1 MLEKLDFP
9 TIKWYSLQLFEKADT
24 LNDPPGASRSN
35 TPASFVSGFTLS
47 VVLPQQ
53 TGVFGFC
60 GSMGGLCSSLDTT
73 NLVSLSPLIYLKHAN
88 YIIDLL
94 W

>member
-1 MLEKLDFP
+1 MQE
-9 TIKWYSLQLFEKADT
+9 IIWYSLLLFENSYT

-53 TGVFGFC
+53 TGVLGFC
-60 GSMGGLCSSLDTT
+60 GSMGGLCTSLDTT
-73 NLVSLSPLIYLKHAN
+73 NLVSLSPLIYLLKSDN
-88 YIIDLL
+88 DIDLPRNKIEI
-94 W
+94 